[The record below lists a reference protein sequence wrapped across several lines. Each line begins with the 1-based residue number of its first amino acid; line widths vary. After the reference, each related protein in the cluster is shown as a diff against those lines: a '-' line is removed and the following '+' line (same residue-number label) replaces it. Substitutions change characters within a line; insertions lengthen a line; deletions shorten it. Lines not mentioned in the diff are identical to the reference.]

1 MNHKKTFSLTTEEN
15 RLIERLFYIHASY
28 QAYVSVLA
36 REMAESASPE
46 ARKMLEDYTKEAQKA
61 FIELRVAQ
69 NAVLSGKFPDGKPDD
84 ISFTFHFDRDE
95 VTCSW

>member
-1 MNHKKTFSLTTEEN
+1 MKNKQTFRLTREES

-36 REMAESASPE
+36 REMAKSSNPD

-61 FIELRVAQ
+61 FIEMRVAQ
-69 NAVLSGKFPDGKPDD
+69 DAVLSGKFPDGKPDNL
-84 ISFTFHFDRDE
+84 SYTFHFDRQE
-95 VTCSW
+95 VACSW